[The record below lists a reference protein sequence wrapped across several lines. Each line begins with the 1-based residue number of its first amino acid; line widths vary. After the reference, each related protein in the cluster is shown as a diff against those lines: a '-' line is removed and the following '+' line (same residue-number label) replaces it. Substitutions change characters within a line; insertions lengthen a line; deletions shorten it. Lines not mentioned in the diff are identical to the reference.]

1 MGVRETLQQLD
12 HVKLSPNA
20 NTPFLESKMEMET
33 KSNKQVRTRQQKLKY
48 LPT

>member
-20 NTPFLESKMEMET
+20 HSIPGIQDGNGDEI
-33 KSNKQVRTRQQKLKY
+33 KQTGAY
-48 LPT
+48 